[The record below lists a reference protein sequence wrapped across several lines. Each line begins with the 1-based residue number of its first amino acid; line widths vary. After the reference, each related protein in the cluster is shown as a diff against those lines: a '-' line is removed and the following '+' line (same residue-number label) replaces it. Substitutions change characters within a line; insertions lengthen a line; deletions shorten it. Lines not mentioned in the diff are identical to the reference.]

1 MAIKE
6 ILTTFIQNKKK
17 KKVGENIL
25 ALTLMNAVN
34 LLSPLLLI
42 PYLIRVL
49 GAEYYGVYIFAWT
62 FISYF
67 IMLVNYGYDLY
78 ATKQVAIHKNDK
90 LYLSAIFYS
99 ITASRVLLAV
109 VSSIIVVVCV
119 WLIPEFNAHSIL
131 ILYGIGVFVG
141 QSLHPTW
148 LFQGMEEMKFITIIT
163 LVTRLIPIVF
173 IYIFVKGIADYYYI
187 TLFQSVGYLFG
198 AALAFFVA
206 MKRYQLIVKIP
217 TYSEILLQLKSS
229 WTLFLS
235 TLGITLYRETNVL
248 ILGFMTGN
256 YTLVGYY
263 ALADKF
269 LRLFQMMITPI
280 GQALF
285 PHFGNT
291 FKENKELAFAQFHK
305 IGRFFLLFLF
315 SLAIFV
321 FAFSPIMTEMY
332 LGDVFPSINK
342 DIRVLSLVIIVS
354 GISYLY
360 GVVGLV
366 NLGKEKQFAIFVFI
380 AGVINIL
387 TSFALSRPLGD
398 LGAALAVTLSEV
410 VLCILVVHT
419 FVKIKNNKSVQ

>member
-6 ILTTFIQNKKK
+6 IITTLINNKKQ

-25 ALTLMNAVN
+25 ALTLMNGVN

-62 FISYF
+62 FIGYF

-90 LYLSAIFYS
+90 PYLSAIFYS

-109 VSSIIVVVCV
+109 ISSIIVVVCV

-198 AALAFFVA
+198 AGLAFFVA
-206 MKRYQLIVKIP
+206 IKRYQLIFKIP
-217 TYSEILLQLKSS
+217 ALSEILLQLKSS

-285 PHFGNT
+285 PHFGST
-291 FKENKELAFAQFHK
+291 FKDNKELAFAQFHK
-305 IGRFFLLFLF
+305 IGRFFILFLV
-315 SLAIFV
+315 SLSIFV
-321 FAFSPIMTEMY
+321 FAFAPIMTKMY
-332 LGDVFPSINK
+332 LGDVFPSINT

-366 NLGKEKQFAIFVFI
+366 NLGKEKQFTIFVFI
-380 AGVINIL
+380 AGIINIL

-419 FVKIKNNKSVQ
+419 FVKIKNNKPVQ